1 MHRGG
6 LAIIYFDAR
15 KLGVRAYS
23 LYQDFTSR
31 RVRLPHGL
39 SAFGAFYL

>member
-1 MHRGG
+1 
-6 LAIIYFDAR
+6 LAIIYVDAR
-15 KLGVRAYS
+15 KSDVRAYS

-39 SAFGAFYL
+39 SAFDAFSL